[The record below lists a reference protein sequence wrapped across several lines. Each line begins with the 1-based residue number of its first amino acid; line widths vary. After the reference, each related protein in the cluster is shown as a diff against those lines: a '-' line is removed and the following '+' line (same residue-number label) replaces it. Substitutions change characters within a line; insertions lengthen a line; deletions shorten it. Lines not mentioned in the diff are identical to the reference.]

1 MKSVGVDLTKV
12 IRNARHVSFGYRT
25 PMRVLWAYAGLFD
38 QRGTKGFV
46 AAGFVSRLTS
56 SMVFVSLIL
65 AITERGGGYATAGA
79 VIGALTLA
87 AGLAFPAFGRLIDR
101 YGQHHVLVPMVL
113 AFGVLML
120 LLTVAIEAREHVWL
134 LVVLAAAAGVPM
146 PVAGPLVR
154 ARWTKIYQGTNK
166 LRIAYGFES
175 ATIETVE
182 IAGPILV
189 TALVSGIGPLAGLA
203 AVLTCALGGTLAL
216 AAQRSTQPEPAGRA
230 AGARDAGNSLR
241 IPALQALYAARFCA
255 GVVFGAMPVSLIAFA
270 TAHHGRAFSGLFLGL
285 YGVTSLVAGLGYG
298 ALKEQMPLHRR
309 LIVCATLFA
318 AGGLPLLA
326 APGLLSLI
334 GLLPLAGVAMA
345 PATVTAMEV
354 MQRVAPPAMLT
365 QTISWD
371 ATAIA
376 FGMTAGSFLAGA
388 AIAPL
393 GADYA
398 FVVPVCAG
406 LLGLIAVLAGS
417 KPIRAACLAATEVA
431 P

>member
-1 MKSVGVDLTKV
+1 V
-12 IRNARHVSFGYRT
+12 IRNARHVSFGWPAPTRLL
-25 PMRVLWAYAGLFD
+25 RAYSGLFD

-46 AAGFVSRLTS
+46 AAGLVSRLTS

-65 AITERGGGYATAGA
+65 AITERGAGYAMAGA
-79 VIGALTLA
+79 VIAALTLA
-87 AGLAFPAFGRLIDR
+87 AGLAQPVFGKLIDR
-101 YGQHHVLVPMVL
+101 YGQHRVLVPMVL

-120 LLTVAIEAREHVWL
+120 LLTVAIEEREHAWL
-134 LVVLAAAAGVPM
+134 LVVLAAAAGIPM

-154 ARWTKIYQGTNK
+154 ARWTKIYQGTDK

-175 ATIETVE
+175 ATMETVE
-182 IAGPILV
+182 ITGPILV
-189 TALVSGIGPLAGLA
+189 TALVTGIGAVAGLA

-216 AAQRSTQPEPAGRA
+216 AAQSSTEPEPADRA
-230 AGARDAGNSLR
+230 ASGRSAGNSLR
-241 IPALQALYAARFCA
+241 IPALQAVYAARFCVGA
-255 GVVFGAMPVSLIAFA
+255 VFGAMPVSVIAFA
-270 TAHHGRAFSGLFLGL
+270 TAHGGRAFSGLLLGL
-285 YGVTSLVAGLGYG
+285 YLVTSLVAGLAYG

-318 AGGLPLLA
+318 AGGIPLLA
-326 APGLLSLI
+326 ARGLPSLV

-371 ATAIA
+371 TTAVA

-388 AIAPL
+388 TIAPL

-398 FVVPVCAG
+398 FLVPVCAG
-406 LLGLIAVLAGS
+406 LLGLVTVLAGT
-417 KPIRAACLAATEVA
+417 KPIRAACLAAPQVT